1 MPPGTRPRG
10 QRANRAGWSSIAW
23 RRRGAHRGRRLGSF
37 FAVTP
42 TRGPGV
48 GACGYALPFSN
59 NARYFPYPSASSL
72 ATGMKRSEAELM
84 Q

>member
-1 MPPGTRPRG
+1 MCHRG
-10 QRANRAGWSSIAW
+10 PARADSVPAAVLS
-23 RRRGAHRGRRLGSF
+23 RGAGRARRLGSF

-48 GACGYALPFSN
+48 GACGYALAFSKSS
-59 NARYFPYPSASSL
+59 RYFPYPSASSL